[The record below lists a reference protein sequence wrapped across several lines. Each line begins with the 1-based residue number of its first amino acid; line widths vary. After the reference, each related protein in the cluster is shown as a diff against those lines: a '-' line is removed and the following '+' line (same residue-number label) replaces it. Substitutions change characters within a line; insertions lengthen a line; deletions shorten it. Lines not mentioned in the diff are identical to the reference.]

1 MSKRILFL
9 VLATLFTIEFYQ
21 ISSYFPIK
29 ADSSPRENVLAKIV
43 SQRHVIDEGP
53 SVKGVYVKY
62 DDDVRYLLVRANTP
76 RDALEILGYRVGDGI
91 EMKSSSRSEEL
102 LDNSIIIVQTY
113 RTEIVEKEI
122 VMPFETISHEDSLCP
137 RLSKKVVE
145 QEGET
150 GLMTQKIK
158 RVYLEGKLVQET
170 VIEEEVLKQPVKEI
184 VKYEG
189 ANHSPTSVTNLGP
202 NCGYWESAI
211 NSLNATE
218 EEKRWLKF
226 AMVKESGCNAEN
238 NKAFYKGLFQWSP
251 CLWYTSYP
259 NDNIFDGNAQIRR
272 SLQKIRE
279 CADPAKMWPNVYEQ
293 YLNHL
298 KSIGVE
304 IERTPCHYI

>member
-91 EMKSSSRSEEL
+91 EMKSSSRGDNLS
-102 LDNSIIIVQTY
+102 DNSIIIVQTY
-113 RTEIVEKEI
+113 RTEIVEEEI
-122 VMPFETISHEDSLCP
+122 VMPFETLSNGDSLCP

-158 RVYLEGKLVQET
+158 KVYLEGKLVQET

-189 ANHSPTSVTNLGP
+189 ANHSPTSVTNLGSNP
-202 NCGYWESAI
+202 DYWNSVVD
-211 NSLNATE
+211 SLNATE
-218 EEKRWLKF
+218 EEKQWLKF
-226 AMVKESGCNAEN
+226 TMQGESGSNAER
-238 NKAFYKGLFQWSP
+238 NKGTYKGLFQWNP
-251 CLWYTSYP
+251 CLWYTLYP
-259 NDNIFDGNAQIRR
+259 NDNIFDGNAQIKRT
-272 SLQKIRE
+272 LQKIRE
-279 CADPAKMWPNVYEQ
+279 GAHPKNMWPGVYRKYVAEYGELSWLQ
-293 YLNHL
+293 
-298 KSIGVE
+298 
-304 IERTPCHYI
+304 